1 MVSAPGVLRGDEVVE
16 EERGEVVEMGQQAM
30 VGAWEALREVGV
42 EGEAAEGLEEVVV
55 AEEASVR

>member
-1 MVSAPGVLRGDEVVE
+1 MDRE
-16 EERGEVVEMGQQAM
+16 QAM

-42 EGEAAEGLEEVVV
+42 EGEAAEGLEEAVV